1 MFKSVFFYQLCLGV
15 FLISCRNSNDDVP
28 FIDQK
33 VQIFIDSA
41 GQDMLNSKMTGSYST
56 ILFNDVNGATDI
68 TPVSFTMKKTPD
80 TINYIEYLAGAKRI
94 STGINTDG
102 STNYQSKIAV
112 SLKKKKGN
120 NMLVVT
126 DTLVLNYHMSSSL
139 FQINNAKYNGVLVFV
154 KQEGVENKMKIS
166 K

>member
-1 MFKSVFFYQLCLGV
+1 MIKNTLFFLLGFCF
-15 FLISCRNSNDDVP
+15 FLMSCRNSNDDLQM
-28 FIDQK
+28 IDQK

-41 GQDMLNSKMTGSYST
+41 GQDMLNAKLLGSYSSV
-56 ILFNDVNGATDI
+56 LFNDVYGATDI
-68 TPVSFTMKKTPD
+68 APISFSMKKTPD

-94 STGINTDG
+94 STGINSDG

-120 NMLVVT
+120 NMVVVT

-154 KQEGVENKMKIS
+154 KQEGVENKIKIN